1 LDLLCF
7 LPLQPPGFCR
17 LFVDDLISPF
27 NILLLLCRALNVLLL
42 CFLLPQP
49 QYLESAGFAARGLL
63 TSAPPNA
70 DSAAAAVANLTAE
83 DDASSTTGSSSNG
96 AAAAAAPGVL
106 EQLQAKVNEG
116 IAKIGE
122 GVESVGNAVVKLG
135 RWMRSQLTGEEYVAD
150 DDEACRKR
158 GGPGSKAAGVM
169 GAVMVVMVAIVA
181 VALLRRPGPAKHA
194 LFKRLFRRA

>member
-1 LDLLCF
+1 M
-7 LPLQPPGFCR
+7 G
-17 LFVDDLISPF
+17 
-27 NILLLLCRALNVLLL
+27 RATIMLLL
-42 CFLLPQP
+42 CFLLLQP

-63 TSAPPNA
+63 TSTPPNA
-70 DSAAAAVANLTAE
+70 DSAAAAAAVANLTVD
-83 DDASSTTGSSSNG
+83 DDASSSNG
-96 AAAAAAPGVL
+96 AAAAAAAPGVF

>member
-1 LDLLCF
+1 M
-7 LPLQPPGFCR
+7 
-17 LFVDDLISPF
+17 
-27 NILLLLCRALNVLLL
+27 LLL
-42 CFLLPQP
+42 CFLLLQP

-63 TSAPPNA
+63 TSTPPNA
-70 DSAAAAVANLTAE
+70 DSAAAAAAAAVANLTVD
-83 DDASSTTGSSSNG
+83 DDASSSNG
-96 AAAAAAPGVL
+96 AAAAAAAAPGVF

-116 IAKIGE
+116 ITKIGE